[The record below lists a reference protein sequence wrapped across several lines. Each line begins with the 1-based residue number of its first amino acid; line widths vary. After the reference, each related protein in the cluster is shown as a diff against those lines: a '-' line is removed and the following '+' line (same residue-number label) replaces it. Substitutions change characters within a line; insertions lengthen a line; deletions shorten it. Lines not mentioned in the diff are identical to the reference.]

1 METAVGPF
9 AKYVVSLMHC
19 QLSTPLRAYSRD
31 VVIFHGLEL
40 PFKGKQFVSVVG
52 YIFCAG

>member
-1 METAVGPF
+1 MGPF
-9 AKYVVSLMHC
+9 EKYVVSLMHC

-40 PFKGKQFVSVVG
+40 PFKGKQFISVVG
-52 YIFCAG
+52 YIFCAR